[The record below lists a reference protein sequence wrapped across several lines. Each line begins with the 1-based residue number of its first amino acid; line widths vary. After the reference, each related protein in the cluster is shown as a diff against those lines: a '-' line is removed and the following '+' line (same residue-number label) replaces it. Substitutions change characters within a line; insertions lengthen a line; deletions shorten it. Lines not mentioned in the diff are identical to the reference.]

1 MIRLEFYCREG
12 CHLCEAMW
20 HELGDYRSRDDLEFS
35 CIDISR
41 DESLETRYGEMIPVL
56 AHGERV
62 ICNYFLDPELLD
74 VFLANPD

>member
-1 MIRLEFYCREG
+1 MVRLEFYYREG

-20 HELGDYRSRDDLEFS
+20 HELGGYRSRDGLEFS
-35 CIDISR
+35 CINISG

-62 ICNYFLDPELLD
+62 ICNYFFDPELLD
-74 VFLANPD
+74 AFLDTY